1 MDEDK
6 RKHLEFI
13 QNIITRFN
21 TNSFQIKGIAV
32 AILTGLFAVYATTPK
47 VIFILIGIP
56 PLIIFWGI
64 NSYYLLQERKFRG
77 IYNDITGL
85 TNYNS
90 VNSYEMPVKKYTKA
104 KHRQFN
110 YWNVVFSSTMIWF
123 YLSLIILM
131 TLISL
136 LLKFKYC
143 ITFN

>member
-21 TNSFQIKGIAV
+21 SNSFQIKGITV
-32 AILTGLFAVYATTPK
+32 ALLTGLFAVYATTPK
-47 VIFILIGIP
+47 VLFILIGIP
-56 PLIIFWGI
+56 PLIIFWGL
-64 NSYYLLQERKFRG
+64 NSFYLLNERKFRG

-85 TNYNS
+85 TNYNR
-90 VNSYEMPVKKYTKA
+90 VNSYEMPVKKYTKN
-104 KHRQFN
+104 KNKQFD

-123 YLSLIILM
+123 YLPLI
-131 TLISL
+131 TLLTIVSL

-143 ITFN
+143 IPIN